1 MTKGKGEMA
10 KGREEVKKEKGEM
23 ANGGRGMTK
32 GKGEMAKGR
41 GGTAKGKGEM
51 AKGDSERSEDM
62 VPVVRDQTSSRIYD
76 LASRTQFFGSAVV
89 KYARGVPLTPV
100 TRSLI
105 SQLVRAGTSVGA
117 NYCEAD
123 GAESRRDF
131 RHRIAICRREAKET
145 CYWLE
150 MLATALPGARDGAA
164 ELKQEARELGLIF
177 SASMRTLSDPDR

>member
-10 KGREEVKKEKGEM
+10 KGG
-23 ANGGRGMTK
+23 
-32 GKGEMAKGR
+32 

-51 AKGDSERSEDM
+51 AKFGTGRKGGMAKSDSEGKED
-62 VPVVRDQTSSRIYD
+62 VPSVVRDQTASRVYD
-76 LASRTQFFGSAVV
+76 LANRTQCFGSAIVA
-89 KYARGVPLTPV
+89 YARGVPLTPV

-123 GAESRRDF
+123 GAESRKDF
-131 RHRIAICRREAKET
+131 RHRIAICRREARET

-150 MLATALPGARDGAA
+150 MLATALPGARGSTV
-164 ELKQEARELGLIF
+164 ELKQEAKELTLIF
-177 SASMRTLSDPDR
+177 SASMRTLSNPDR

>member
-10 KGREEVKKEKGEM
+10 KGGVG
-23 ANGGRGMTK
+23 TT
-32 GKGEMAKGR
+32 KGR
-41 GGTAKGKGEM
+41 GEAAKGKGEM
-51 AKGDSERSEDM
+51 AKSGGGTAEGKGEMAKADSKRSEDL
-62 VPVVRDQTSSRIYD
+62 VSVARDGTSKRVYD
-76 LASRTQFFGSAVV
+76 LANRTQCFGSAVV

-123 GAESRRDF
+123 GAESRKDF

-145 CYWLE
+145 CYWFE
-150 MLATALPGARDGAA
+150 MLATALPGARDGAV
-164 ELKQEARELGLIF
+164 ELEQEARELSLIL

>member
-1 MTKGKGEMA
+1 MTKGKVEMA
-10 KGREEVKKEKGEM
+10 KSGTDRKEDV
-23 ANGGRGMTK
+23 R
-32 GKGEMAKGR
+32 
-41 GGTAKGKGEM
+41 
-51 AKGDSERSEDM
+51 
-62 VPVVRDQTSSRIYD
+62 PVARDRASSRVYD
-76 LASRTQFFGSAVV
+76 LASRTQCFGSAVV
-89 KYARGVPLTPV
+89 TYARGVPLTPV

-150 MLATALPGARDGAA
+150 MLATALPKARGSMD
-164 ELKQEARELGLIF
+164 ELKQEAKELTLIF
-177 SASMRTLSDPDR
+177 SASMRTLSDPDRQ

>member
-1 MTKGKGEMA
+1 
-10 KGREEVKKEKGEM
+10 
-23 ANGGRGMTK
+23 
-32 GKGEMAKGR
+32 MAKGR
-41 GGTAKGKGEM
+41 GEATKGKVRMAKGGVGTTRGSGEPAKWKREM
-51 AKGDSERSEDM
+51 AKADSERSEDL
-62 VPVVRDQTSSRIYD
+62 VSVVRDRTSNRVYD
-76 LASRTQFFGSAVV
+76 LASRTQCFGSAVV
-89 KYARGVPLTPV
+89 TYARGVPLTPV

-150 MLATALPGARDGAA
+150 MLATALPGVRDGAA
-164 ELKQEARELGLIF
+164 ELKQEARELSLIF

>member
-10 KGREEVKKEKGEM
+10 KSD
-23 ANGGRGMTK
+23 
-32 GKGEMAKGR
+32 AKGI
-41 GGTAKGKGEM
+41 GEVAKSE
-51 AKGDSERSEDM
+51 SERSEDL
-62 VPVVRDQTSSRIYD
+62 VSVVRDRTSNRVYD
-76 LASRTQFFGSAVV
+76 LASRTQCFGSAVV
-89 KYARGVPLTPV
+89 TYARGVPLTPV

-150 MLATALPGARDGAA
+150 MLATALPGVRDGAA
-164 ELKQEARELGLIF
+164 ELKQEARELSLIF

>member
-1 MTKGKGEMA
+1 
-10 KGREEVKKEKGEM
+10 
-23 ANGGRGMTK
+23 
-32 GKGEMAKGR
+32 MAKGR
-41 GGTAKGKGEM
+41 GETAKGKGEM
-51 AKGDSERSEDM
+51 AKSGGGMTKEKGGMAKSDSEGNEGLVM
-62 VPVVRDQTSSRIYD
+62 VVRDGTSSRAYD
-76 LASRTQFFGSAVV
+76 LASRTQCFGSAVV
-89 KYARGVPLTPV
+89 TYARGVPLTPV

-123 GAESRRDF
+123 GAESRKDF

-150 MLATALPGARDGAA
+150 MLATALPKARGSMD
-164 ELKQEARELGLIF
+164 ELEQEAKELTLIF

>member
-10 KGREEVKKEKGEM
+10 KGKEEVK
-23 ANGGRGMTK
+23 K
-32 GKGEMAKGR
+32 GKGEMAKG
-41 GGTAKGKGEM
+41 GVGTTKGSGEPAKWKREM
-51 AKGDSERSEDM
+51 AKADSERSEDL
-62 VPVVRDQTSSRIYD
+62 VSVVRDRTSNRVYD
-76 LASRTQFFGSAVV
+76 LANRTQCFGSAVV
-89 KYARGVPLTPV
+89 TYARGVPVTPV

-123 GAESRRDF
+123 GAESRKDF

-150 MLATALPGARDGAA
+150 MLATALPKARGSMD
-164 ELKQEARELGLIF
+164 ELKQEAKELTLIF
-177 SASMRTLSDPDR
+177 SASMRTLSEPDR

>member
-10 KGREEVKKEKGEM
+10 KGREKVK
-23 ANGGRGMTK
+23 K
-32 GKGEMAKGR
+32 GKGEMANEGR
-41 GGTAKGKGEM
+41 GMAKGKVKM
-51 AKGDSERSEDM
+51 AKANSERNEDEM
-62 VPVVRDQTSSRIYD
+62 PVARDRTSSRAYD
-76 LASRTQFFGSAVV
+76 LANRTQCFGSAVV
-89 KYARGVPLTPV
+89 AYARGIPLTPV

-123 GAESRRDF
+123 GAESRKDF

-150 MLATALPGARDGAA
+150 MLATALPGARSSAA
-164 ELKQEARELGLIF
+164 ELRQEAKELNLIS
-177 SASMRTLSDPDR
+177 SASMRTLSDPDRL